1 MADET
6 KAPQIENPEKI
17 TAKDLAE
24 MVKQI
29 RHNQRRCQRNPTPE
43 KLATLESWERKVDA
57 VVAVLTD
64 TQMKFFDMDEMGAFS
79 WQHANGIPPHA
90 QTHRRKPHNPRCRR
104 VSRRFRPFPRQA
116 KEKPPGVPFLA
127 VMPSLPIYLFRRP
140 IDPPGI
146 ATYAV
151 PGGSSF

>member
-1 MADET
+1 MAYET

-57 VVAVLTD
+57 VVAVR
-64 TQMKFFDMDEMGAFS
+64 S
-79 WQHANGIPPHA
+79 H
-90 QTHRRKPHNPRCRR
+90 
-104 VSRRFRPFPRQA
+104 VRQ
-116 KEKPPGVPFLA
+116 KKCVILGRL
-127 VMPSLPIYLFRRP
+127 LQKIKK
-140 IDPPGI
+140 
-146 ATYAV
+146 
-151 PGGSSF
+151 

>member
-1 MADET
+1 MGFGKFAPTNAQPFILSPQGRLIIQMVTYMADET

-24 MVKQI
+24 MVKQM

-64 TQMKFFDMDEMGAFS
+64 TQMK
-79 WQHANGIPPHA
+79 
-90 QTHRRKPHNPRCRR
+90 
-104 VSRRFRPFPRQA
+104 
-116 KEKPPGVPFLA
+116 
-127 VMPSLPIYLFRRP
+127 LF
-140 IDPPGI
+140 
-146 ATYAV
+146 
-151 PGGSSF
+151 

>member
-57 VVAVLTD
+57 VVAVRSHVR
-64 TQMKFFDMDEMGAFS
+64 QKKS
-79 WQHANGIPPHA
+79 
-90 QTHRRKPHNPRCRR
+90 
-104 VSRRFRPFPRQA
+104 RQA
-116 KEKPPGVPFLA
+116 CRF
-127 VMPSLPIYLFRRP
+127 
-140 IDPPGI
+140 
-146 ATYAV
+146 
-151 PGGSSF
+151 

>member
-24 MVKQI
+24 MVKQM

-57 VVAVLTD
+57 IVAKITD
-64 TQMKFFDMDEMGAFS
+64 KQMRLFWFM
-79 WQHANGIPPHA
+79 
-90 QTHRRKPHNPRCRR
+90 
-104 VSRRFRPFPRQA
+104 
-116 KEKPPGVPFLA
+116 PG
-127 VMPSLPIYLFRRP
+127 MYN
-140 IDPPGI
+140 
-146 ATYAV
+146 V
-151 PGGSSF
+151 PGLLFFFKNKKKKFW

>member
-24 MVKQI
+24 MVKQM

-57 VVAVLTD
+57 VVAIDRYTNEIVLIWT
-64 TQMKFFDMDEMGAFS
+64 KWIIS
-79 WQHANGIPPHA
+79 I
-90 QTHRRKPHNPRCRR
+90 
-104 VSRRFRPFPRQA
+104 
-116 KEKPPGVPFLA
+116 
-127 VMPSLPIYLFRRP
+127 
-140 IDPPGI
+140 
-146 ATYAV
+146 
-151 PGGSSF
+151 